1 MEMSKV
7 VIIGGMA
14 AGCKTATR
22 LKRIK
27 PETEIFIIEKNPFL
41 SYGTC
46 GMPFYASG
54 DVDGFMEPATSSWG
68 MVRDETFF
76 KNVKDINAF
85 INTEAIKIDNDK
97 KIVHCKNLQ
106 NNKEFILN
114 YDFLVIATGAK
125 AVAPPF
131 PVPKSEK
138 ISNFHN
144 PQDAKK
150 FREKAQRGQIGSVT
164 IVGSGYIGCELA
176 EAMVSLW
183 GLDTHCIEL
192 SNRLIPRAIDKEISM
207 LVEKV
212 LTENDIKLHLN
223 TKVEKIELD
232 ENDNP
237 VVFLNNGEK
246 IISDY
251 VFTCVGIKPN
261 IDLAKS
267 IGVEIG
273 SLDGIIVN
281 DKMQTN
287 LKNVYAAGDCVE
299 IKNLITGQPSFFPLG
314 SLANRQGRVIAN
326 NINGNDDKFEGAI
339 GTSSVKVFD
348 FVIASAGISET
359 TAKELSLDY
368 DCVLG
373 SWYDRPD
380 YMPDSKTLY
389 GKLIYDKKTRR
400 LLGLQLAGYGEV
412 TRYIDAFSIFASE
425 HRQAEDLLNFEH
437 AYTPTHSGPL
447 NPLNFLGAMA
457 EAQEVN
463 KLICLSPHTENFE
476 GIILDVRET
485 DEIKSAKYNDNAI
498 TMSVAEYRRRLN
510 ELDKTKPI
518 LVVCQRGP
526 RSYEVANTLLNNG
539 FQKVYYLGGGVQFA
553 NCILDKKT

>member
-1 MEMSKV
+1 MSKV

-22 LKRIK
+22 LKRIN
-27 PETEIFIIEKNPFL
+27 PDMEISVIEKNPFL

-54 DVDGFMEPATSSWG
+54 DVDGFMDPATSSWD
-68 MVRDETFF
+68 MIRDEAFF
-76 KNVKDINAF
+76 KNVKDINAYT
-85 INTEAIKIDNDK
+85 NTEAINIDNDK
-97 KIVHCKNLQ
+97 KIVLCKNLH
-106 NNKEFILN
+106 NSKEFILD

-125 AVAPPF
+125 AVTTPF
-131 PVPKSEK
+131 PMPKSEN

-144 PQDAKK
+144 PLDAKR
-150 FREKAQRGQIGSVT
+150 FREKAQTGQIGSVT
-164 IVGSGYIGCELA
+164 IIGSGYIGCELA

-183 GLDTHCIEL
+183 GLETHCIEL
-192 SNRLIPRAIDKEISM
+192 SNRLVPRAIDKEIST
-207 LVEKV
+207 LIEKV
-212 LTENDIKLHLN
+212 LMEKDIKLHLN
-223 TKVEKIELD
+223 TKVENIELD

-237 VVFLNNGEK
+237 VVFLDSREK
-246 IISDY
+246 IVSDY

-261 IDLAKS
+261 TELAKS
-267 IGVEIG
+267 IGIKTG
-273 SLDGIIVN
+273 NLGGIVVN
-281 DKMQTN
+281 DKMLTN
-287 LKNVYAAGDCVE
+287 IENVYAAGDCVE
-299 IKNLITGQPSFFPLG
+299 IQNLITDKPSFFPLG

-326 NINGNDDKFEGAI
+326 NLNGDNDKFKGAI

-348 FVIASAGISET
+348 FIIASAGINEA
-359 TAKELSLDY
+359 TAKALDINY
-368 DCVLG
+368 DCVWG

-380 YMPDSKTLY
+380 YMPDWKTLY

-412 TRYIDAFSIFASE
+412 ARYIDAFSIFATE
-425 HRQAEDLLNFEH
+425 HKQIDDLLNFEH

-457 EAQEVN
+457 DAQEFN
-463 KLICLSPHTENFE
+463 NLICINPHITNFE
-476 GIILDVRET
+476 GIILDVREP
-485 DEIKSAKYNDNAI
+485 DEIKIAKYDDEAI
-498 TMSVAEYRRRLN
+498 TMSVADYRKRLN

-526 RSYEVANTLLNNG
+526 RSYEVANTLLNSG
-539 FQKVYYLGGGVQFA
+539 FKIIYYLGGGVQFA
-553 NCILDKKT
+553 NNVLDKKY